1 MGLFQGRSKIQMKL
15 WLCRSPAGEH
25 SHLNLNPGSGRAD
38 AFFTGELQ
46 EAEHPAGPPEHLQLR
61 SEKTQRPAL
70 TLQPPAACRVPAVQD
85 CVMRPTEGIPLDR
98 SWVLGCTAGPGI
110 RRTSDHQ
117 QTLPAPTPTCRPSR
131 FSPVTRVFTYTCSSA
146 FRAHWTARI
155 RAAVHQPEA
164 CAQQL
169 SPSGLLTL
177 WQVTLLWGVLCF
189 VGYLLAPWPPPTPSY
204 GSHRCPCC
212 HQVSGLRS
220 LWLSLACA
228 LRWVPSSV
236 P

>member
-85 CVMRPTEGIPLDR
+85 CVMRPTEGIPLDL
-98 SWVLGCTAGPGI
+98 SLWMDPLSCVSDQAAASHTWLLSTGNAASTTQEQCLKLTPVSLHPGPESGCERAAGG
-110 RRTSDHQ
+110 
-117 QTLPAPTPTCRPSR
+117 
-131 FSPVTRVFTYTCSSA
+131 TRVMEVFC
-146 FRAHWTARI
+146 I
-155 RAAVHQPEA
+155 
-164 CAQQL
+164 
-169 SPSGLLTL
+169 LT
-177 WQVTLLWGVLCF
+177 VL
-189 VGYLLAPWPPPTPSY
+189 V
-204 GSHRCPCC
+204 
-212 HQVSGLRS
+212 VDKS
-220 LWLSLACA
+220 L
-228 LRWVPSSV
+228 
-236 P
+236 